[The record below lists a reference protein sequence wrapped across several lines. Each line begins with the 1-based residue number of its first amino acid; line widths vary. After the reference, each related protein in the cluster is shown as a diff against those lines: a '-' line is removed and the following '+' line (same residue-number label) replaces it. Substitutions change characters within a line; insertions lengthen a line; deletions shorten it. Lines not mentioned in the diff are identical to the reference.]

1 MFNGG
6 NRPSRKL
13 EPAIDVSLHNSLMKF
28 LNLILYAIVL
38 VLFVNA
44 EEFTR
49 DSQVYATLS

>member
-38 VLFVNA
+38 VLFVNV